1 MDRLFNTFIYLF
13 IGIVIYMQFFMKLNK
28 FMFSFIII
36 TNKRIKKVAVNHEL
50 YSILRAKLF

>member
-1 MDRLFNTFIYLF
+1 
-13 IGIVIYMQFFMKLNK
+13 MQFFMKLNK